1 MRKKRVKGTM
11 YPRFFIT
18 MYGAIDSKLHLEHYE
33 NDKIVY
39 FSKKMDDYN
48 AYLNEMMKVLHQ
60 NLGQFSKE
68 AEKLL
73 YMMKMNYM
81 ELSGINSSS
90 LRSKREVMKVKR
102 KNHALSLELLD
113 LKNDYL
119 KKRNK
124 LLDELDKEENGLQV
138 YLIHYGK
145 GMNLGAKKSSDVEI
159 PRLNYRNDERF
170 INYKKVE
177 DDLLE
182 KVMKGVSDNETV

>member
-1 MRKKRVKGTM
+1 MRKRVKGTW

-18 MYGAIDSKLHLEHYE
+18 MYGAVDSKLHLEHYE
-33 NDKIVY
+33 TDKVVY

-68 AEKLL
+68 AEKVL
-73 YMMKMNYM
+73 YKMNMNYM
-81 ELSGINSSS
+81 ELSGIDPSS
-90 LRSKREVMKVKR
+90 LRGKREVMKVKR

-124 LLDELDKEENGLQV
+124 HLDKLDKEENGLQV
-138 YLIHYGK
+138 YLMHYGK
-145 GMNLGAKKSSDVEI
+145 GMNLGAKKSGVVEI
-159 PRLNYRNDERF
+159 PRLNYRNNERF
-170 INYKKVE
+170 IDYKKVE
-177 DDLLE
+177 DDLLQR
-182 KVMKGVSDNETV
+182 VMKGVSDNETL

>member
-1 MRKKRVKGTM
+1 MRKKVKGTW

-18 MYGAIDSKLHLEHYE
+18 MYGAIDSKFHLEHYE
-33 NDKIVY
+33 TDKVVY
-39 FSKKMDDYN
+39 FSKKKDDYN

-60 NLGQFSKE
+60 NLGQFRKE
-68 AEKLL
+68 AEKVL
-73 YMMKMNYM
+73 YKMKMNYM

-90 LRSKREVMKVKR
+90 LRGKREVMNVKI

-113 LKNDYL
+113 LKNDFL

-145 GMNLGAKKSSDVEI
+145 GMNLGAKKSDVEI
-159 PRLNYRNDERF
+159 PRVNYRNDERF
-170 INYKKVE
+170 IDYKKVE
-177 DDLLE
+177 DDLLQR
-182 KVMKGVSDNETV
+182 VMKGVSDNETL

>member
-33 NDKIVY
+33 TDKIVY

-48 AYLNEMMKVLHQ
+48 VYLNEMMKVLHQ

-90 LRSKREVMKVKR
+90 LRSRREVMKVKR

-138 YLIHYGK
+138 YLMHYGK
-145 GMNLGAKKSSDVEI
+145 GMNLGSKKSDVEI
-159 PRLNYRNDERF
+159 PRLNYRTDERF

>member
-33 NDKIVY
+33 TDKIVY

-48 AYLNEMMKVLHQ
+48 VYLNEMMKVLHQ

-90 LRSKREVMKVKR
+90 LRSKREVKKVKR

-124 LLDELDKEENGLQV
+124 PLDELDKEENGLQV
-138 YLIHYGK
+138 YLMHYGK
-145 GMNLGAKKSSDVEI
+145 GMNLGSKKSDVEI
-159 PRLNYRNDERF
+159 PRLNYRTDERF

>member
-1 MRKKRVKGTM
+1 MRKKVKGTW

-18 MYGAIDSKLHLEHYE
+18 MYGAVDSKLHLEHYE

-68 AEKLL
+68 TEKVL
-73 YMMKMNYM
+73 YKMKMNYM

-90 LRSKREVMKVKR
+90 LRSKRDVMEVKR

-124 LLDELDKEENGLQV
+124 YLDELDKEENGLQV

-145 GMNLGAKKSSDVEI
+145 GMNLGSKKSDVEI
-159 PRLNYRNDERF
+159 PRLNYRTDEKF

>member
-1 MRKKRVKGTM
+1 MRKRVKGTM

-33 NDKIVY
+33 NNKIVY

-68 AEKLL
+68 AEKVL
-73 YMMKMNYM
+73 YKKKMNYM
-81 ELSGINSSS
+81 ELSSIDPSSS
-90 LRSKREVMKVKR
+90 RGKKKIMNVKI

-145 GMNLGAKKSSDVEI
+145 GMNLGAKKSDIEI
-159 PRLNYRNDERF
+159 PRLNYRTDERF

>member
-33 NDKIVY
+33 TDKIVY

-48 AYLNEMMKVLHQ
+48 VYLNEMMKVLHQ

-68 AEKLL
+68 TEKLL

-138 YLIHYGK
+138 YLMHYGK
-145 GMNLGAKKSSDVEI
+145 GMNLGSKKSDVEI
-159 PRLNYRNDERF
+159 PRLNYRTDERF

>member
-1 MRKKRVKGTM
+1 MRKKVKGTW

-18 MYGAIDSKLHLEHYE
+18 MYGAVDSKLHLEHYE

-68 AEKLL
+68 AEKVL
-73 YMMKMNYM
+73 YKMNMNYM
-81 ELSGINSSS
+81 ELSGIDSSS
-90 LRSKREVMKVKR
+90 LRGKREVMKVKR

-138 YLIHYGK
+138 YLTHYGK
-145 GMNLGAKKSSDVEI
+145 GMNLGSKKSDVEI
-159 PRLNYRNDERF
+159 PRVNYRNDERF
-170 INYKKVE
+170 IDYKKVE
-177 DDLLE
+177 DDLLQR
-182 KVMKGVSDNETV
+182 VMKGVSDNETL

>member
-1 MRKKRVKGTM
+1 MRKKVKGTW

-18 MYGAIDSKLHLEHYE
+18 MYGAVDSKLHLEHYE

-48 AYLNEMMKVLHQ
+48 VYLNEMMKVLHQ

-145 GMNLGAKKSSDVEI
+145 GMNLGSKKSDVEI
-159 PRLNYRNDERF
+159 PRVNYRTDERF

-182 KVMKGVSDNETV
+182 KVMKGVSDNETL

>member
-1 MRKKRVKGTM
+1 MRKKVKGTW

-18 MYGAIDSKLHLEHYE
+18 MYGAVDSKLHLEHYE
-33 NDKIVY
+33 TDKVVY

-48 AYLNEMMKVLHQ
+48 AYLNDMMKVLHQ
-60 NLGQFSKE
+60 NLGQFRKE
-68 AEKLL
+68 SEKVL
-73 YMMKMNYM
+73 YKMNMNYM
-81 ELSGINSSS
+81 ELSGIDPSS
-90 LRSKREVMKVKR
+90 LRGKRDVMNVKI
-102 KNHALSLELLD
+102 KNHTLSLELLD

-124 LLDELDKEENGLQV
+124 LLDELDKEESGLQV

-145 GMNLGAKKSSDVEI
+145 GMNLGAKKSDVEI
-159 PRLNYRNDERF
+159 PRLNYRTDEKF

>member
-1 MRKKRVKGTM
+1 MRKKVKGTW

-18 MYGAIDSKLHLEHYE
+18 MYGAVDSKLHLEHYE

-48 AYLNEMMKVLHQ
+48 VYLNEMMKVLHQ

-119 KKRNK
+119 KK
-124 LLDELDKEENGLQV
+124 
-138 YLIHYGK
+138 
-145 GMNLGAKKSSDVEI
+145 EI
-159 PRLNYRNDERF
+159 SF
-170 INYKKVE
+170 
-177 DDLLE
+177 
-182 KVMKGVSDNETV
+182 

>member
-1 MRKKRVKGTM
+1 MRKKVKGTW

-18 MYGAIDSKLHLEHYE
+18 MYGAVDSKLHLEHYE
-33 NDKIVY
+33 TDKVVY

-48 AYLNEMMKVLHQ
+48 AYLNDMMKVLHQ
-60 NLGQFSKE
+60 NLGQFRKE
-68 AEKLL
+68 SEKVL
-73 YMMKMNYM
+73 YKMNMNYM
-81 ELSGINSSS
+81 ELSGIDPSS
-90 LRSKREVMKVKR
+90 LRGKRDVMNVKI
-102 KNHALSLELLD
+102 KNHTLSLELLD

-145 GMNLGAKKSSDVEI
+145 GMNLGAKKSDVEI

-182 KVMKGVSDNETV
+182 KVMKGVSDNETL

>member
-1 MRKKRVKGTM
+1 MRKKVKGTW

-18 MYGAIDSKLHLEHYE
+18 MYGAIDSKFHLEHYE

-60 NLGQFSKE
+60 NLGQFRKD
-68 AEKLL
+68 AEKVL
-73 YMMKMNYM
+73 YKMNMNYM
-81 ELSGINSSS
+81 ELSGIDPSS
-90 LRSKREVMKVKR
+90 LRGKREVMNVKI

-124 LLDELDKEENGLQV
+124 HLDELDKEENGLQV

-145 GMNLGAKKSSDVEI
+145 GMNLGAKKSDVEI

-177 DDLLE
+177 DDLLQR
-182 KVMKGVSDNETV
+182 VMKGVRDNETL

>member
-1 MRKKRVKGTM
+1 MRKKVKGTW

-18 MYGAIDSKLHLEHYE
+18 MYGAVDSKLHLEHYE

-68 AEKLL
+68 AEKVL
-73 YMMKMNYM
+73 YKMKMNYM

-90 LRSKREVMKVKR
+90 LRSKRDVMEVKR

-145 GMNLGAKKSSDVEI
+145 GMNLGSKKSDVEI

-170 INYKKVE
+170 IDYKKVE

>member
-1 MRKKRVKGTM
+1 MRKRVKGTW

-73 YMMKMNYM
+73 YKMNMNYM
-81 ELSGINSSS
+81 ELSCIDPSSS
-90 LRSKREVMKVKR
+90 RGKKKIMNVKI

-145 GMNLGAKKSSDVEI
+145 GMNLGAKKSDIEI
-159 PRLNYRNDERF
+159 PRLNYRTDERF

>member
-1 MRKKRVKGTM
+1 MRKRVKGTW

-18 MYGAIDSKLHLEHYE
+18 MYGAVDSKLHLEHYE
-33 NDKIVY
+33 TDKVVY

-68 AEKLL
+68 AEKVL
-73 YMMKMNYM
+73 YKMNMNYM
-81 ELSGINSSS
+81 ELSGIDSSS
-90 LRSKREVMKVKR
+90 LRGKREVMKVKR

-138 YLIHYGK
+138 YLMHYGK
-145 GMNLGAKKSSDVEI
+145 GMNLGTKKSVEI
-159 PRLNYRNDERF
+159 PRLNYRTDERF

-182 KVMKGVSDNETV
+182 KVMKGVSDNETL

>member
-1 MRKKRVKGTM
+1 MRKKVKGTW

-18 MYGAIDSKLHLEHYE
+18 MYGAVDSKLHLEHYD

-48 AYLNEMMKVLHQ
+48 VYLNEMMKVLHQ

-145 GMNLGAKKSSDVEI
+145 GMNLGSKKSDVEI
-159 PRLNYRNDERF
+159 PRVNYRTDERF

-182 KVMKGVSDNETV
+182 KVMKGVSDNETL

>member
-1 MRKKRVKGTM
+1 
-11 YPRFFIT
+11 
-18 MYGAIDSKLHLEHYE
+18 
-33 NDKIVY
+33 
-39 FSKKMDDYN
+39 
-48 AYLNEMMKVLHQ
+48 
-60 NLGQFSKE
+60 
-68 AEKLL
+68 
-73 YMMKMNYM
+73 MNYM

-145 GMNLGAKKSSDVEI
+145 GMNLGSKKSDVEI
-159 PRLNYRNDERF
+159 PRVNYRTDERF

-182 KVMKGVSDNETV
+182 KVMKGVSDNETL

>member
-1 MRKKRVKGTM
+1 MRKKVKGTW

-18 MYGAIDSKLHLEHYE
+18 MYGAVDSKLHLEHYE

-73 YMMKMNYM
+73 YKMNMNYM
-81 ELSGINSSS
+81 ELSGIDPSS
-90 LRSKREVMKVKR
+90 LRGKRVVMNVKR

>member
-18 MYGAIDSKLHLEHYE
+18 VYGAIDSKLHLEHYE
-33 NDKIVY
+33 TDKIVY

-60 NLGQFSKE
+60 NLGQFSKK

-138 YLIHYGK
+138 YLMHYGK
-145 GMNLGAKKSSDVEI
+145 GMNLGSKKSDVEI
-159 PRLNYRNDERF
+159 PRLNYRTDERF

-182 KVMKGVSDNETV
+182 KVMKGVSDNETL

>member
-1 MRKKRVKGTM
+1 MRKKVKGTW

-18 MYGAIDSKLHLEHYE
+18 MYGAVDSKLHLEHYE

-68 AEKLL
+68 AEKVL
-73 YMMKMNYM
+73 YKMKMNYM
-81 ELSGINSSS
+81 ELSCIDPSSS
-90 LRSKREVMKVKR
+90 RGKKKIMNVKI

-145 GMNLGAKKSSDVEI
+145 GMNLGAKKSDIEI
-159 PRLNYRNDERF
+159 PRFNYRTDEKF

>member
-1 MRKKRVKGTM
+1 MRKKVKGTW

-18 MYGAIDSKLHLEHYE
+18 MYGAVDSKLHLEHYE

-73 YMMKMNYM
+73 YKMNMNYM
-81 ELSGINSSS
+81 ELSCIDPSSS
-90 LRSKREVMKVKR
+90 RGKKKIMNVKI

-145 GMNLGAKKSSDVEI
+145 GMNLGAKKSDIEI
-159 PRLNYRNDERF
+159 PRFNYRTDEKF

-182 KVMKGVSDNETV
+182 KVMKGVSDNETL

>member
-81 ELSGINSSS
+81 EL
-90 LRSKREVMKVKR
+90 RSKREVMKVKR

-145 GMNLGAKKSSDVEI
+145 GMNLGSKKSDIEI
-159 PRLNYRNDERF
+159 PRVNYRTDERF

-182 KVMKGVSDNETV
+182 KVMKGVSDNETL

>member
-18 MYGAIDSKLHLEHYE
+18 VYGAIDSKLHLEHYE
-33 NDKIVY
+33 TDKIVY

-60 NLGQFSKE
+60 NLGQFSKK

-81 ELSGINSSS
+81 KLSGINSSS

-138 YLIHYGK
+138 YLMHYGK
-145 GMNLGAKKSSDVEI
+145 GMNLGSKKSDVEI
-159 PRLNYRNDERF
+159 PRLNYRTDERF

-182 KVMKGVSDNETV
+182 KVMKGVSDNETL

>member
-1 MRKKRVKGTM
+1 MRKRVKGTM

-33 NDKIVY
+33 NNKIVY

-68 AEKLL
+68 AEKVL
-73 YMMKMNYM
+73 YKMKMNYM
-81 ELSGINSSS
+81 ELSSIDPSSS
-90 LRSKREVMKVKR
+90 RGKKKIMNVKI

-145 GMNLGAKKSSDVEI
+145 GMNLGAKKSDIEI
-159 PRLNYRNDERF
+159 PRLNYRTDERF

-182 KVMKGVSDNETV
+182 KVMKGVSDNETL

>member
-1 MRKKRVKGTM
+1 MRKKVKGTW

-18 MYGAIDSKLHLEHYE
+18 MYGAVDSKLHLEHYE

-48 AYLNEMMKVLHQ
+48 VYLNEMMKVLHQ

-145 GMNLGAKKSSDVEI
+145 GMNLGSKKSDVEI
-159 PRLNYRNDERF
+159 PRVNYRTDERF

-182 KVMKGVSDNETV
+182 KVMKGVSENETL

>member
-1 MRKKRVKGTM
+1 MRKKVKGTW

-18 MYGAIDSKLHLEHYE
+18 MYGAVDSKLHLEHYE

-145 GMNLGAKKSSDVEI
+145 GMNLGSKISDVEI
-159 PRLNYRNDERF
+159 PRVNYRTDERF

-182 KVMKGVSDNETV
+182 KVMKGVSDNETL

>member
-1 MRKKRVKGTM
+1 
-11 YPRFFIT
+11 
-18 MYGAIDSKLHLEHYE
+18 
-33 NDKIVY
+33 
-39 FSKKMDDYN
+39 
-48 AYLNEMMKVLHQ
+48 
-60 NLGQFSKE
+60 
-68 AEKLL
+68 
-73 YMMKMNYM
+73 
-81 ELSGINSSS
+81 
-90 LRSKREVMKVKR
+90 MKVKR

-145 GMNLGAKKSSDVEI
+145 GMNLGAKKSDDI

-177 DDLLE
+177 DDLLQR
-182 KVMKGVSDNETV
+182 VMKGVSDNETL

>member
-1 MRKKRVKGTM
+1 MRKKVKGTW

-18 MYGAIDSKLHLEHYE
+18 MYGAVDSKLHLEHYE

-68 AEKLL
+68 AEKVL
-73 YMMKMNYM
+73 YKMNMNYM
-81 ELSGINSSS
+81 ELSGIDSSS
-90 LRSKREVMKVKR
+90 LRGKREVMKVKR

-145 GMNLGAKKSSDVEI
+145 GMNLGTAKKSDVEI

-170 INYKKVE
+170 IDYKKVE
-177 DDLLE
+177 DDLLQR
-182 KVMKGVSDNETV
+182 VMKGVSDNETL

>member
-1 MRKKRVKGTM
+1 MRKRVKGTM

-73 YMMKMNYM
+73 YKMNMNYM
-81 ELSGINSSS
+81 ELSFIDSSS
-90 LRSKREVMKVKR
+90 LRGKRDVMELKR
-102 KNHALSLELLD
+102 KNQALSLELLD

-145 GMNLGAKKSSDVEI
+145 GMNLGANKSDVEI

-182 KVMKGVSDNETV
+182 KVMKGVSDNETL

>member
-1 MRKKRVKGTM
+1 MRKKVKGTW

-18 MYGAIDSKLHLEHYE
+18 MYGAVDSKLHLEHYE

-48 AYLNEMMKVLHQ
+48 VYLNEMMKVLHQ

-68 AEKLL
+68 AEKVL
-73 YMMKMNYM
+73 YKMKMNYI
-81 ELSGINSSS
+81 ELSGIDPSSS
-90 LRSKREVMKVKR
+90 RGKKKIMNVKI

-124 LLDELDKEENGLQV
+124 LLDELDKAENGLQV
-138 YLIHYGK
+138 YLTHYGK
-145 GMNLGAKKSSDVEI
+145 GMNLGSKKCDIEI

-170 INYKKVE
+170 IKYSNEE
-177 DDLLE
+177 DSLLE
-182 KVMKGVSDNETV
+182 EVMKGVRDNETL

>member
-1 MRKKRVKGTM
+1 
-11 YPRFFIT
+11 
-18 MYGAIDSKLHLEHYE
+18 
-33 NDKIVY
+33 
-39 FSKKMDDYN
+39 MDDYN

-73 YMMKMNYM
+73 YKMNMNYM
-81 ELSGINSSS
+81 ELSCIDPSSS
-90 LRSKREVMKVKR
+90 RGKKKIMNVKI

-145 GMNLGAKKSSDVEI
+145 GMNLGAKKSDIEI
-159 PRLNYRNDERF
+159 PRFNYRTDEKF

-182 KVMKGVSDNETV
+182 KVMKGVSDNETL

>member
-1 MRKKRVKGTM
+1 
-11 YPRFFIT
+11 

-33 NDKIVY
+33 TDKVVY

-48 AYLNEMMKVLHQ
+48 AYLNDMMKVLHQ
-60 NLGQFSKE
+60 NLGQFSKD
-68 AEKLL
+68 AEKVL
-73 YMMKMNYM
+73 YKMNMNYM
-81 ELSGINSSS
+81 ELSFIDSSS
-90 LRSKREVMKVKR
+90 LRGKRDVMEVKR

-124 LLDELDKEENGLQV
+124 FLDELDKEENGLQV

-145 GMNLGAKKSSDVEI
+145 GMNLGAKKSVEI

-177 DDLLE
+177 DNLLQR
-182 KVMKGVSDNETV
+182 VMKGVSDNETL

>member
-1 MRKKRVKGTM
+1 MRKRVKGTM

-68 AEKLL
+68 AEKVL
-73 YMMKMNYM
+73 YKMKMNYI
-81 ELSGINSSS
+81 ELSCIDPSSS
-90 LRSKREVMKVKR
+90 RGKKKIMNVKI

-138 YLIHYGK
+138 YLTHYGK
-145 GMNLGAKKSSDVEI
+145 GMILGGKKSDIEI
-159 PRLNYRNDERF
+159 PILNYRNDNRF
-170 INYKKVE
+170 VEFKKDE
-177 DDLLE
+177 DDLLQR
-182 KVMKGVSDNETV
+182 VMKGVSDNETL

>member
-1 MRKKRVKGTM
+1 MRKRVKGTM

-18 MYGAIDSKLHLEHYE
+18 VYGAIDSKLHLEHYE
-33 NDKIVY
+33 TDKVVY
-39 FSKKMDDYN
+39 FSKKIDDYN

-60 NLGQFSKE
+60 NLGHFSKE
-68 AEKLL
+68 GEKLL
-73 YMMKMNYM
+73 YKMNMNYM
-81 ELSGINSSS
+81 ELSGIDPSS
-90 LRSKREVMKVKR
+90 LRGKREVMNVKR

-124 LLDELDKEENGLQV
+124 LYDDLDRAENGLQV
-138 YLIHYGK
+138 YLTHYGK
-145 GMNLGAKKSSDVEI
+145 GMNLGSKKSDVEI
-159 PRLNYRNDERF
+159 PRLNYRTDERV

-182 KVMKGVSDNETV
+182 KVMKGVSDNEIV